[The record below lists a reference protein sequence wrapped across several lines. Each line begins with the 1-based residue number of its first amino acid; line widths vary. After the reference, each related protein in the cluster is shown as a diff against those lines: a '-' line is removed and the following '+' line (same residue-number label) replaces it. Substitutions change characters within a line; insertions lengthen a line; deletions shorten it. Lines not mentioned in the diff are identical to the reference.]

1 MDLKPQNCYHKKMFE
16 ARFSVERRHK
26 LNRLPS
32 IPILACFGI
41 SIPLFVYLVGDLGF
55 QGDDWWIFGIPYWN
69 SFPESLMIYAR
80 ESKRPIEGLYW
91 ISMYEVFGFRE
102 PAFLAGSLLLLAFS
116 CVLMSK
122 CLYTAFPDHKDWAV
136 SSGMLAFVITPLA
149 NLVFMLHTD
158 NSRISCLFFW
168 ASVLFFQNW
177 ARHSSSIL
185 RLCLAGLFYC
195 LATLTYENCALL
207 IFSVPF
213 FTFPVLKLSG
223 GDESTRKFFIKQCS
237 SILLSFGVFLAI
249 RFVIFEGGAVG
260 HRTFTPPMELGFSYI
275 RMLLAY
281 LSYPLTT
288 VGINAANMAW
298 ACLFTLM
305 VYLVSDRFNRN
316 GVITG
321 PDSTKSRT
329 RRDFILMALLSFSV
343 LGLGMAP
350 YLLAGY
356 SPQLGFTS
364 QSRIFSSAGFGAA
377 AIICLPLVFW
387 RGTPVLGKMIRGL
400 LLVFVFFNA
409 LSQISLRTDWIQAA
423 THREN
428 ITRSLLSKIPAI
440 NGPANFFFLDL
451 QWYISSKAVVFQ
463 GVDGI
468 NEWIKII
475 YDNRQLHA
483 YFLYPPE
490 KDQTDYEEKSAI
502 ITPRGI
508 SARGSGLC
516 GPSPLDSLVL
526 MERKGDELEVVKSLS
541 RNDNRVL
548 AGWEG
553 IDAIETNQELLS
565 GK

>member
-1 MDLKPQNCYHKKMFE
+1 MRPGNMFE
-16 ARFSVERRHK
+16 NLISVERRHK
-26 LNRLPS
+26 LNRFPS

-41 SIPLFVYLVGDLGF
+41 SIPIFLYLVGDLGF

-69 SFPESLMIYAR
+69 SYPESLLIYAK

-91 ISMYEVFGFRE
+91 ISMYEMFGLRE
-102 PAFLAGSLLLLAFS
+102 PAFLAGSLLLLAIS
-116 CVLMSK
+116 CVLMTKS
-122 CLYTAFPDHKDWAV
+122 LYTAFPDHKDWAI

-149 NLVFMLHTD
+149 NLVFMMHTD

-168 ASVLFFQNW
+168 VSVLFFQNW
-177 ARHSSSIL
+177 ARNSANIS
-185 RLCLAGLFYC
+185 RLLLACLFYC

-213 FTFPVLKLSG
+213 LTLPVFKLSG
-223 GDESTRKFFIKQCS
+223 GDESTRKFLIKLCS
-237 SILLSFGVFLAI
+237 SILLSFLVFLVI

-260 HRTFTPPMELGFSYI
+260 HRTVTPPMELGFSYI
-275 RMLLAY
+275 RMLLEY
-281 LSYPLTT
+281 LSYPLTN
-288 VGINAANMAW
+288 VGINAGNMAW
-298 ACLFTLM
+298 ACLFTFM
-305 VYLVSDRFNRN
+305 AYLVSYRFIRY
-316 GVITG
+316 GAITG
-321 PDSTKSRT
+321 PDSTKSST
-329 RRDFILMALLSFSV
+329 KHDLILMALLSFSI

-356 SPQLGFTS
+356 SPELGFTS

-377 AIICLPLVFW
+377 AIICLPQVFW
-387 RGTPVLGKMIRGL
+387 RGTPVFGKIIRGFL
-400 LLVFVFFNA
+400 LIFVFFNA

-423 THREN
+423 IHREN
-428 ITRSLLSKIPAI
+428 ITRSLLSKIPVI

-468 NEWIKII
+468 NDWIKII

-490 KDQTDYEEKSAI
+490 KDQTDYKEKSAL

-508 SARGSGLC
+508 SARGSALY

-541 RNDNRVL
+541 KKDNKAL
-548 AGWEG
+548 ANWEG
-553 IDAIETNQELLS
+553 IDAIETNQELIS